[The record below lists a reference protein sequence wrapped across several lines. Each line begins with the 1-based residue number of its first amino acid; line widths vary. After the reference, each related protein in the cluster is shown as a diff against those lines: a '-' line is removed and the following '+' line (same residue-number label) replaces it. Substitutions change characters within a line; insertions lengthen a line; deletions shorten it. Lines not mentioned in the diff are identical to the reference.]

1 MLVEY
6 KKIIDKELKKFS
18 DELPSLSIYEPL
30 KYIISNGGKRF
41 RSSLAL
47 MAADLFSNKPY
58 LAINEAIAIELFHNF
73 TLIHDDIMDQAPIRR
88 NLPAIHKKW
97 DENIAILSGDL
108 LYALVNQLLSK
119 SSSQSPTLHQ
129 IFQQT
134 AVEVCEGQSLDMEFE
149 KLEIISI
156 SDYINM
162 IQLKTSVLVA
172 CSLKMGALVGGA
184 SNKDAQLLYDF
195 GFNLGTSFQ
204 IHDDILDVFP
214 NENNFGKQVG
224 GDIIEKKKT
233 ILFTDFLSKASKED
247 KDTVNH
253 IIDNKQFI
261 NDQKVSKVKEFYLKY
276 DVLKLAQELKNNFY
290 DKSIISLEN
299 LSLSDGKKKIIE
311 DFSVQ
316 LMNRKY

>member
-1 MLVEY
+1 MLIEY
-6 KKIIDKELKKFS
+6 KEIIDKELRLFS
-18 DELPSLSIYEPL
+18 DKLPSISIYEPI
-30 KYIISNGGKRF
+30 KYIINNGGKRF
-41 RSSLAL
+41 RSSLTL
-47 MAADLFSNKPY
+47 MATDLFSNQPH

-88 NLPAIHKKW
+88 NLPAVHKKW

-119 SSSQSPTLHQ
+119 SSSQTPTLHQ

-134 AVEVCEGQSLDMEFE
+134 AIEVCEGQSLDMEFE
-149 KLEIISI
+149 KLEIIPI

-214 NENNFGKQVG
+214 NKNNFGKQVG

-276 DVLKLAQELKNNFY
+276 DVLKVAQELKNNFY

>member
-58 LAINEAIAIELFHNF
+58 LAINEAVAIELFHNF

-149 KLEIISI
+149 KLEIIAKT
-156 SDYINM
+156 DYINM
-162 IQLKTSVLVA
+162 IQLKTAVLVA
-172 CSLKMGALVGGA
+172 CSLKMGALIGGA
-184 SNKDAQLLYDF
+184 SEKDAQLLYDF
-195 GFNLGTSFQ
+195 GLNLGTSFQ

-214 NENNFGKQVG
+214 NEDNFGKQVG

-233 ILFTDFLSKASKED
+233 ILYIDFLTKASNED
-247 KDTVNH
+247 KKLVNQ
-253 IIDNKQFI
+253 IIDDKQLSRE
-261 NDQKVSKVKEFYLKY
+261 QKVSKVKEFFLKY
-276 DVLKLAQELKNNFY
+276 DVLKVALDSKDEFY
-290 DKSIISLEN
+290 HKSMVSLGN
-299 LSLSDGKKKIIE
+299 LSLSENKKKVVE

>member
-1 MLVEY
+1 MLIEY
-6 KKIIDKELKKFS
+6 KEIIDKELRLFS
-18 DELPSLSIYEPL
+18 DKLPLLSIYDPI

-41 RSSLAL
+41 RSSLTL
-47 MAADLFSNKPY
+47 MATDLFSNQPL

-73 TLIHDDIMDQAPIRR
+73 TLIHDDIMDKAPIRR
-88 NLPAIHKKW
+88 NLPAVYKKW

-108 LYALVNQLLSK
+108 LYAIVNQLLSN
-119 SSSQSPTLHQ
+119 SPSQSPTLHQ

-156 SDYINM
+156 SDYLKM
-162 IQLKTSVLVA
+162 IQLKTAVLVA
-172 CSLKMGALVGGA
+172 CSLKMGALIGGA
-184 SNKDAQLLYDF
+184 SDKDAQLLYDF

-233 ILFTDFLSKASKED
+233 ILFIDFLRKASTED
-247 KDTVNH
+247 KNMVND
-253 IIDNKQFI
+253 IIDDKQLSNNQI
-261 NDQKVSKVKEFYLKY
+261 VSKVKDFYLKY
-276 DVLKLAQELKNNFY
+276 DVLKVAQESKNDFY
-290 DKSIISLEN
+290 NKSMVSLRN
-299 LSLSDGKKKIIE
+299 LSLSEEKKKIIE
-311 DFSVQ
+311 NFSVQ
-316 LMNRKY
+316 LMNRKF

>member
-1 MLVEY
+1 MLIEY
-6 KKIIDKELKKFS
+6 KEIIDKELKLFS
-18 DELPSLSIYEPL
+18 DKLPSLSIYDPI
-30 KYIISNGGKRF
+30 KYIINNGGKRF

-47 MAADLFSNKPY
+47 MATDLFSNQPH
-58 LAINEAIAIELFHNF
+58 LSVNEAIAIELFHNF

-88 NLPAIHKKW
+88 NLPAVHKKW
-97 DENIAILSGDL
+97 NENIAILSGDL

-119 SSSQSPTLHQ
+119 SSSQTPTLHQ

-134 AVEVCEGQSLDMEFE
+134 AIEVCEGQSLDMEFE

-162 IQLKTSVLVA
+162 IQLKTAVLVA

-233 ILFTDFLSKASKED
+233 ILFIDFLSKASKED
-247 KDTVNH
+247 KDSVNH
-253 IIDNKQFI
+253 IIDVKEFS
-261 NDQKVSKVKEFYLKY
+261 NDQKVSKVKEYFLKY
-276 DVLKLAQELKNNFY
+276 DVLKVAQESKNDFY
-290 DKSIISLEN
+290 DKSIISLGN

-311 DFSVQ
+311 DFSIQ

>member
-1 MLVEY
+1 MLIEY
-6 KKIIDKELKKFS
+6 KEIIDKELRLFGDK
-18 DELPSLSIYEPL
+18 LPSLSIYEPI
-30 KYIISNGGKRF
+30 KYIINNGGKRF
-41 RSSLAL
+41 RSSLTL
-47 MAADLFSNKPY
+47 MATDLFSNQPR

-88 NLPAIHKKW
+88 NLPAVHKKW

-108 LYALVNQLLSK
+108 LHALVNQLLSK
-119 SSSQSPTLHQ
+119 SSSQTPTLHQ

-134 AVEVCEGQSLDMEFE
+134 AIEVCEGQSLDMEFE

-276 DVLKLAQELKNNFY
+276 DVLKVAQELKNNFY

>member
-1 MLVEY
+1 MLIEY
-6 KKIIDKELKKFS
+6 KEIIDKELRLFS
-18 DELPSLSIYEPL
+18 DKLPLLSIYDPI

-41 RSSLAL
+41 RSSLTL
-47 MAADLFSNKPY
+47 MATDLFSNQPL

-73 TLIHDDIMDQAPIRR
+73 TLIHDDIMDKAPIRR
-88 NLPAIHKKW
+88 NLPAVHKKL

-108 LYALVNQLLSK
+108 LYAIVNQLLSN
-119 SSSQSPTLHQ
+119 SPSQSPTLHQ

-156 SDYINM
+156 SDYLKM
-162 IQLKTSVLVA
+162 IQLKTAVLVA
-172 CSLKMGALVGGA
+172 CSLKMGALIGGA
-184 SNKDAQLLYDF
+184 SDKDAQLLYDF

-233 ILFTDFLSKASKED
+233 ILFIDFLRKASTDD
-247 KDTVNH
+247 KNMVND
-253 IIDNKQFI
+253 IIDDKQLSNNQI
-261 NDQKVSKVKEFYLKY
+261 VSKVKDFYLKY
-276 DVLKLAQELKNNFY
+276 DVLKVAQESKNDFY
-290 DKSIISLEN
+290 NKSMVSLQN
-299 LSLSDGKKKIIE
+299 LSLSEEKKKIIE
-311 DFSVQ
+311 NFSVQ
-316 LMNRKY
+316 LMNRKF

>member
-1 MLVEY
+1 MLIEY
-6 KKIIDKELKKFS
+6 KEIIDKELRLFS
-18 DELPSLSIYEPL
+18 DKLPLLSIYDPI

-41 RSSLAL
+41 RSSLTL
-47 MAADLFSNKPY
+47 MATDLFSNQPL

-73 TLIHDDIMDQAPIRR
+73 TLIHDDIMDKAPIRR
-88 NLPAIHKKW
+88 NLPAVHKKW

-108 LYALVNQLLSK
+108 LYAIVNQLLSN
-119 SSSQSPTLHQ
+119 SPSQSPTLHQ

-156 SDYINM
+156 SDYLKM
-162 IQLKTSVLVA
+162 IQLKTAVLVA
-172 CSLKMGALVGGA
+172 CSLKMGALIGGA
-184 SNKDAQLLYDF
+184 SDKDAQLLYYF

-233 ILFTDFLSKASKED
+233 ILFIDFLRKASTED
-247 KDTVNH
+247 KNMVND
-253 IIDNKQFI
+253 IIDDKQLSNNQI
-261 NDQKVSKVKEFYLKY
+261 VSKVKDFYLKY
-276 DVLKLAQELKNNFY
+276 DVLKVAQESKNDFY
-290 DKSIISLEN
+290 NKSMVSLRN
-299 LSLSDGKKKIIE
+299 LSLSDEKKKIIE
-311 DFSVQ
+311 NFSVQ
-316 LMNRKY
+316 LMNRKF

>member
-1 MLVEY
+1 MLIEY
-6 KKIIDKELKKFS
+6 KEIIDKELRLFS
-18 DELPSLSIYEPL
+18 DKLPLLSIYDPI

-41 RSSLAL
+41 RSSLTL
-47 MAADLFSNKPY
+47 MATDLFSNQPL

-73 TLIHDDIMDQAPIRR
+73 TLIHDDIMDKAPIRR
-88 NLPAIHKKW
+88 NLPAVYKKW

-108 LYALVNQLLSK
+108 LYAIVNQLLSN
-119 SSSQSPTLHQ
+119 SPSQSPTLHQ

-156 SDYINM
+156 SDYLKM
-162 IQLKTSVLVA
+162 IQLKTAVLVA
-172 CSLKMGALVGGA
+172 CSLKMGALIGGA
-184 SNKDAQLLYDF
+184 SDKDAQLLYDF

-233 ILFTDFLSKASKED
+233 ILFIDFLRKASTDD
-247 KDTVNH
+247 KNMVND
-253 IIDNKQFI
+253 IIDDKQLSNNQI
-261 NDQKVSKVKEFYLKY
+261 VSKVKDFYLKY
-276 DVLKLAQELKNNFY
+276 DVLKVAQESKNDFY
-290 DKSIISLEN
+290 NKSMLSLRN
-299 LSLSDGKKKIIE
+299 LSLSDEKKKIIE
-311 DFSVQ
+311 NFSVQ
-316 LMNRKY
+316 LMNRKF

>member
-1 MLVEY
+1 MLIEY
-6 KKIIDKELKKFS
+6 KEIIDKELRLFS
-18 DELPSLSIYEPL
+18 DKLPLLSIYDPI

-41 RSSLAL
+41 RSSLTL
-47 MAADLFSNKPY
+47 MATDLFSNQPL

-73 TLIHDDIMDQAPIRR
+73 TLIHDDIMDKAPIRR
-88 NLPAIHKKW
+88 NLPAVYKKW

-108 LYALVNQLLSK
+108 LYAIVNQLLSN
-119 SSSQSPTLHQ
+119 SPSQSPTLHQ

-156 SDYINM
+156 SDYLKM
-162 IQLKTSVLVA
+162 IQLKTAVLVA
-172 CSLKMGALVGGA
+172 CSLKMGALIGGA
-184 SNKDAQLLYDF
+184 SDKDAQLLYDF

-233 ILFTDFLSKASKED
+233 ILFIDFLRKASTDD
-247 KDTVNH
+247 KNMVND
-253 IIDNKQFI
+253 IIDDKQLSNNQI
-261 NDQKVSKVKEFYLKY
+261 VSKVKDFYLKY
-276 DVLKLAQELKNNFY
+276 DVLKVAQESKNDFY
-290 DKSIISLEN
+290 NKSMVSLRN
-299 LSLSDGKKKIIE
+299 LSLSDEKKKIIE
-311 DFSVQ
+311 NFSVQ
-316 LMNRKY
+316 LMNRKF

>member
-1 MLVEY
+1 MLIKY
-6 KKIIDKELKKFS
+6 KEIIDKELRLFS
-18 DELPSLSIYEPL
+18 NKLPPLSIYDPI

-47 MAADLFSNKPY
+47 MASDLFSNKPL

-88 NLPAIHKKW
+88 NLPAVHKKW

-108 LYALVNQLLSK
+108 LYAIVNQLLSN
-119 SSSQSPTLHQ
+119 SSSQSPILHQ

-149 KLEIISI
+149 KLEIIST
-156 SDYINM
+156 SEYINM
-162 IQLKTSVLVA
+162 IQLKTAVLVA
-172 CSLKMGALVGGA
+172 CSLKMGGLIGGA
-184 SNKDAQLLYDF
+184 SKKDAQLLYDF

-233 ILFTDFLSKASKED
+233 ILLIDFLSKASKED
-247 KDTVNH
+247 QNMVND
-253 IIDNKQFI
+253 IIDNKQLSK
-261 NDQKVSKVKEFYLKY
+261 DKKVSKVKDFYLKY
-276 DVLKLAQELKNNFY
+276 DVLKVAQELKNDFY
-290 DKSIISLEN
+290 NRSMISLRN
-299 LSLSDGKKKIIE
+299 LSLPEEKKKIVE
-311 DFSVQ
+311 NFSVQ
-316 LMNRKY
+316 LMNRKF

>member
-1 MLVEY
+1 MLIEY
-6 KKIIDKELKKFS
+6 KEIIDKELKLFS
-18 DELPSLSIYEPL
+18 DKLPSLSIYDPI
-30 KYIISNGGKRF
+30 KYIINNGGKRF

-47 MAADLFSNKPY
+47 MATDLFSNQPH
-58 LAINEAIAIELFHNF
+58 LSVNEAIAIELFHNF

-88 NLPAIHKKW
+88 NLPAVHKKW
-97 DENIAILSGDL
+97 NENIAILSGDL

-119 SSSQSPTLHQ
+119 SSSQTPTLHQ

-134 AVEVCEGQSLDMEFE
+134 AIEVCEGQSLDMEFE

-162 IQLKTSVLVA
+162 IQLKTAVLVA

-247 KDTVNH
+247 KDSVNH
-253 IIDNKQFI
+253 IIDVKEFS
-261 NDQKVSKVKEFYLKY
+261 NDQKVSKVKEYFLKY
-276 DVLKLAQELKNNFY
+276 DVLKVAQESKNDFY
-290 DKSIISLEN
+290 DKSIISLGN

-311 DFSVQ
+311 DFSIQ

>member
-1 MLVEY
+1 MLIEY
-6 KKIIDKELKKFS
+6 KEIIDKELKLFS
-18 DELPSLSIYEPL
+18 DKLPSLSIYDPI
-30 KYIISNGGKRF
+30 KYIINNGGKRF

-47 MAADLFSNKPY
+47 MATDLFSNNPH

-88 NLPAIHKKW
+88 NLPAVHKKW
-97 DENIAILSGDL
+97 NENIAILSGDL

-119 SSSQSPTLHQ
+119 SSSQTPTLHQ

-134 AVEVCEGQSLDMEFE
+134 AIEVCEGQSLDMEFE

-162 IQLKTSVLVA
+162 IQLKTAVLVA

-247 KDTVNH
+247 KDSVNH
-253 IIDNKQFI
+253 IIDVKEFS
-261 NDQKVSKVKEFYLKY
+261 NDQKVSKVKEYFLKY
-276 DVLKLAQELKNNFY
+276 DVLKVAQESKDDFY
-290 DKSIISLEN
+290 DKSIISLGN

-311 DFSVQ
+311 DFSIQ

>member
-1 MLVEY
+1 MLIEY
-6 KKIIDKELKKFS
+6 KEIIDKELRLFS
-18 DELPSLSIYEPL
+18 DKLPLLSIYDPI

-41 RSSLAL
+41 RSSLTL
-47 MAADLFSNKPY
+47 MATDLFSNQPL

-73 TLIHDDIMDQAPIRR
+73 TLIHDDIMDKAPIRR
-88 NLPAIHKKW
+88 NLPAVHKKW

-108 LYALVNQLLSK
+108 LYAIVNQLLSN
-119 SSSQSPTLHQ
+119 SPSQSPTLHQ

-156 SDYINM
+156 SDYLKM
-162 IQLKTSVLVA
+162 IQLKTAVLVA
-172 CSLKMGALVGGA
+172 CSLKMGALIGGA
-184 SNKDAQLLYDF
+184 SDKDAQLLYDF

-233 ILFTDFLSKASKED
+233 ILFIDFLRKASTED
-247 KDTVNH
+247 KNMVND
-253 IIDNKQFI
+253 IIDDKQLSNNQI
-261 NDQKVSKVKEFYLKY
+261 VSKVKDFYLKY
-276 DVLKLAQELKNNFY
+276 DVLKVAQESKNDFY
-290 DKSIISLEN
+290 NKSMVSLRN
-299 LSLSDGKKKIIE
+299 LSLS
-311 DFSVQ
+311 
-316 LMNRKY
+316 

>member
-1 MLVEY
+1 MLIEY
-6 KKIIDKELKKFS
+6 KEIIDKELRLFS
-18 DELPSLSIYEPL
+18 DKLPSISIYEPI
-30 KYIISNGGKRF
+30 KYIINNGGKRF
-41 RSSLAL
+41 RSSLTL
-47 MAADLFSNKPY
+47 MATDLFSNQPH

-88 NLPAIHKKW
+88 NLPAVHKKW

-119 SSSQSPTLHQ
+119 SSSQTPTLHQ

-134 AVEVCEGQSLDMEFE
+134 AIEVCEGQSLDMEFE
-149 KLEIISI
+149 KLEIIPI

-214 NENNFGKQVG
+214 NKNNFGKQVG

-253 IIDNKQFI
+253 IIDNKQYI

>member
-1 MLVEY
+1 MLIEY
-6 KKIIDKELKKFS
+6 KEIIDKELRLFS
-18 DELPSLSIYEPL
+18 DKLPLLSIYDPI

-41 RSSLAL
+41 RSSLTL
-47 MAADLFSNKPY
+47 MVTDLFSNQPL

-73 TLIHDDIMDQAPIRR
+73 TLIHDDIMDKAPIRR
-88 NLPAIHKKW
+88 NLPAVYKKW

-108 LYALVNQLLSK
+108 LYAIVNQLLSN
-119 SSSQSPTLHQ
+119 SPSQSPTLHQ

-156 SDYINM
+156 SDYLKM
-162 IQLKTSVLVA
+162 IQLKTAVLVA
-172 CSLKMGALVGGA
+172 CSLKMGALIGGA
-184 SNKDAQLLYDF
+184 SDKDAQLLYDF

-233 ILFTDFLSKASKED
+233 ILFIDFLRKASTDD
-247 KDTVNH
+247 KNMVND
-253 IIDNKQFI
+253 IIDDKQLSNNQI
-261 NDQKVSKVKEFYLKY
+261 VSKVKDFYLKY
-276 DVLKLAQELKNNFY
+276 DVLKVAQESKNDFY
-290 DKSIISLEN
+290 NKSMVSLRN
-299 LSLSDGKKKIIE
+299 LSLSDEKKKIIE
-311 DFSVQ
+311 NFSVQ
-316 LMNRKY
+316 LMNRKF

>member
-1 MLVEY
+1 MLIKY
-6 KKIIDKELKKFS
+6 KEIIDNELRLFS
-18 DELPSLSIYEPL
+18 EKLPSLPIYDPI
-30 KYIISNGGKRF
+30 KYIIRNGGKRF

-47 MAADLFSNKPY
+47 MATDLFSNQPL

-88 NLPAIHKKW
+88 NLPAVHKKW

-108 LYALVNQLLSK
+108 LYAIVNQLLSN

-156 SDYINM
+156 SDYVNM
-162 IQLKTSVLVA
+162 IQLKTAVLVA
-172 CSLKMGALVGGA
+172 CSLKMGAIIGGA
-184 SNKDAQLLYDF
+184 SKKDAQLLYDF

-214 NENNFGKQVG
+214 NEDNFGKQVG

-233 ILFTDFLSKASKED
+233 ILFIDFLNKASKED
-247 KDTVNH
+247 QNMVND
-253 IIDNKQFI
+253 IIADKQLS
-261 NDQKVSKVKEFYLKY
+261 NDHKVSKVKDFYLKY
-276 DVLKLAQELKNNFY
+276 DVLKVAQESKNDFY
-290 DKSIISLEN
+290 NRSMIYLRN
-299 LSLSDGKKKIIE
+299 LSLSKEKKKIVE
-311 DFSVQ
+311 NFSVQ
-316 LMNRKY
+316 LMNRKF

>member
-1 MLVEY
+1 MLIEY
-6 KKIIDKELKKFS
+6 KEIIDKELRLFGDK
-18 DELPSLSIYEPL
+18 LPSLSIYEPI
-30 KYIISNGGKRF
+30 KYIINNGGKRF
-41 RSSLAL
+41 RSSLTL
-47 MAADLFSNKPY
+47 MATDLFSNQPH

-88 NLPAIHKKW
+88 NLPAVHKKW

-119 SSSQSPTLHQ
+119 SSSQTPTLHQ

-134 AVEVCEGQSLDMEFE
+134 AIEVCEGQSLDMEFE

-214 NENNFGKQVG
+214 NKNNFGKQVG

-253 IIDNKQFI
+253 IIENKQFI

-276 DVLKLAQELKNNFY
+276 DVLKVAKELKNNFY

>member
-1 MLVEY
+1 MLIEY
-6 KKIIDKELKKFS
+6 KEIIDKELRLFS
-18 DELPSLSIYEPL
+18 DKLPLLSIYDPI

-41 RSSLAL
+41 RSSLTL
-47 MAADLFSNKPY
+47 MATDLFSNQPL

-88 NLPAIHKKW
+88 NLPAVHKKW

-108 LYALVNQLLSK
+108 LYAIVNQLLSN
-119 SSSQSPTLHQ
+119 SPSQSPTLHQ

-156 SDYINM
+156 SDYLKM
-162 IQLKTSVLVA
+162 IQLKTAVLVA
-172 CSLKMGALVGGA
+172 CSLKMGALIGGA
-184 SNKDAQLLYDF
+184 SDKDAQLLYDF

-233 ILFTDFLSKASKED
+233 ILFIDFLRKASTED
-247 KDTVNH
+247 KNMVND
-253 IIDNKQFI
+253 IIDDKQLSNNQI
-261 NDQKVSKVKEFYLKY
+261 VSKVKDFYLKY
-276 DVLKLAQELKNNFY
+276 NVLKVAQESKNDFY
-290 DKSIISLEN
+290 NRSMISLRN
-299 LSLSDGKKKIIE
+299 LSLPEEKKKIVE
-311 DFSVQ
+311 NFSVH
-316 LMNRKY
+316 LMNRKF

>member
-1 MLVEY
+1 MLIEY
-6 KKIIDKELKKFS
+6 KEIIDKELRLFS
-18 DELPSLSIYEPL
+18 DKLPLLSIYDPI

-41 RSSLAL
+41 RSSLTL
-47 MAADLFSNKPY
+47 MATDLFSNQPL

-73 TLIHDDIMDQAPIRR
+73 TLIHDDIMDKAPIRR
-88 NLPAIHKKW
+88 NLPAVHKKW

-108 LYALVNQLLSK
+108 LYAIVNQLLSN
-119 SSSQSPTLHQ
+119 SPSQSPTLHQ

-156 SDYINM
+156 SDYLKM
-162 IQLKTSVLVA
+162 IQLKTAVLVA
-172 CSLKMGALVGGA
+172 CSLKMGALIGGA
-184 SNKDAQLLYDF
+184 SDKDAQLLYDF

-233 ILFTDFLSKASKED
+233 ILFIDFLRKASTED
-247 KDTVNH
+247 KNMVND
-253 IIDNKQFI
+253 IIDDKQLSNNQI
-261 NDQKVSKVKEFYLKY
+261 VSKVKDFYLKY
-276 DVLKLAQELKNNFY
+276 NVLKVAQESKNDFY
-290 DKSIISLEN
+290 NKSMVSLRN
-299 LSLSDGKKKIIE
+299 LSLSEEKKKIIE
-311 DFSVQ
+311 NFSVQ
-316 LMNRKY
+316 LMNRKF

>member
-1 MLVEY
+1 MLIEY
-6 KKIIDKELKKFS
+6 KEIIDKELRLFS
-18 DELPSLSIYEPL
+18 DKLPLLSIYDPI

-41 RSSLAL
+41 RSSLTL
-47 MAADLFSNKPY
+47 MVTDLFSNQPL

-73 TLIHDDIMDQAPIRR
+73 TLIHDDIMDKAPIRR
-88 NLPAIHKKW
+88 NLPAVHKKW

-108 LYALVNQLLSK
+108 LYAIVNQLLSN
-119 SSSQSPTLHQ
+119 SPSQSPTLHQ

-156 SDYINM
+156 SDYLKM
-162 IQLKTSVLVA
+162 IQLKTAVLVA
-172 CSLKMGALVGGA
+172 CSLKMGALIGGA
-184 SNKDAQLLYDF
+184 SDKDAQLLYDF

-233 ILFTDFLSKASKED
+233 ILFIDFLRKASTDD
-247 KDTVNH
+247 KNMVND
-253 IIDNKQFI
+253 IIDDKQLSNNQI
-261 NDQKVSKVKEFYLKY
+261 VSKVKDFYLKY
-276 DVLKLAQELKNNFY
+276 DVLKVAQESKNDFY
-290 DKSIISLEN
+290 NKSMVSLRN
-299 LSLSDGKKKIIE
+299 LSLSEEKKKIIE
-311 DFSVQ
+311 NFSVQ
-316 LMNRKY
+316 LMNRKF

>member
-1 MLVEY
+1 MLIEY
-6 KKIIDKELKKFS
+6 KEIIDKELRLFGDK
-18 DELPSLSIYEPL
+18 LPSLSIYEPI
-30 KYIISNGGKRF
+30 KYIINNGGKRF
-41 RSSLAL
+41 RSSLTL
-47 MAADLFSNKPY
+47 MATDLFSNQPR
-58 LAINEAIAIELFHNF
+58 LVINEAIAIELFHNF

-88 NLPAIHKKW
+88 NLPAVHKKW

-108 LYALVNQLLSK
+108 LHALVNQLLSK
-119 SSSQSPTLHQ
+119 SSSQTPTLHQ

-134 AVEVCEGQSLDMEFE
+134 AIEVCEGQSLDMEFE

-214 NENNFGKQVG
+214 NKNNFGKQVG

-253 IIDNKQFI
+253 IIENKQFI

-276 DVLKLAQELKNNFY
+276 DVLKVAQELKNNFY